1 MQGQTVGEIAFYT
14 LPGNYDAYMNKFSY
28 VAIDV
33 DAWTEMV
40 NDCLNPY
47 IADITEADL
56 NILTVTS
63 DGTLYT
69 VGRE

>member
-1 MQGQTVGEIAFYT
+1 
-14 LPGNYDAYMNKFSY
+14 MNKFSY